1 MIIITLV
8 TLELNSN
15 VTNVITIY
23 IFKCE
28 RTLATLDPTQMLL
41 TFSHTLST
49 SNSFDGATFARVKN
63 PKVILALFFRFLS
76 QARITLD
83 SRLAWRSVRRRNSR
97 STKFS
102 TSSPTPPATSDDD
115 RERRHRPPSKWR
127 PRTARPLYFFTLFVA
142 KNYTFLSKQLNS
154 FHHFNKK
161 V

>member
-15 VTNVITIY
+15 VTNVIAIY

-28 RTLATLDPTQMLL
+28 RTLATLEQTQMLL

-49 SNSFDGATFARVKN
+49 SNLFDGPTIARVKN
-63 PKVILALFFRFLS
+63 PKVILALFFRS
-76 QARITLD
+76 QSLARITLD
-83 SRLAWRSVRRRNSR
+83 SRLAWRSVRRTNSR
-97 STKFS
+97 STKS
-102 TSSPTPPATSDDD
+102 SIWSPTPPAPSDDD

-142 KNYTFLSKQLNS
+142 KKL
-154 FHHFNKK
+154 HFFVKAI
-161 V
+161 